1 MDTVGAL
8 LERAEEVPFV
18 YKGLVGIAVVAW
30 VWNGQRNK
38 VYHHS
43 LVKEVPWIA
52 LFVDILLFAPCS

>member
-8 LERAEEVPFV
+8 LERVEEVPFV

-38 VYHHS
+38 VSHRP
-43 LVKEVPWIA
+43 VIKGVP
-52 LFVDILLFAPCS
+52 FGRVVC